1 MSTRVSPARPA
12 RAALL
17 RASPDLAP
25 CRPPPPVLKL
35 ISLAGDHV
43 ADEVWYRVVQIVTN
57 TEDLQPY
64 ASRVCLGYLQA
75 PTAHEK
81 LVKPAAYILGEFG
94 HLIANEPGAA
104 PIDQFHALHSKINFC
119 SASTR
124 ALLLSTY
131 VKWCVLARRLLCLA
145 QALAAS

>member
-1 MSTRVSPARPA
+1 M
-12 RAALL
+12 
-17 RASPDLAP
+17 
-25 CRPPPPVLKL
+25 
-35 ISLAGDHV
+35 AGDHV

-64 ASRVCLGYLQA
+64 AAKVVFKYLQA

-94 HLIANEPGAA
+94 HLIANDDGCS
-104 PIDQFHALHSKINFC
+104 PIEQFQALHSKINFC

-131 VKWCVLARRLLCLA
+131 VKWLVRCIDTRARLCHLLTRP
-145 QALAAS
+145 S